1 MQCKSTHHQLITMN
15 GLQNDLCSLQH
26 MCNVSMEWNRLYGFG
41 YLGGIWE
48 LTIFDVF
55 NPIIYRFR
63 RCFDIAFKCNVIFEW
78 WSNQLSSDID
88 NGMNWN
94 ENTKKNAIHNLWAK
108 EFIWN
113 VSGIYWWEYRKKN
126 SPAQLLYS
134 TFRISTGKRKY
145 LHVKVNK
152 VIVLLWKSLPIYLYN
167 VYEEN
172 TINMEIAYLSIFK
185 CNCQCISWVKIEFND
200 LLI

>member
-94 ENTKKNAIHNLWAK
+94 ENTKKCHTQFVSK
-108 EFIWN
+108 RVHMKCEWN
-113 VSGIYWWEYRKKN
+113 ILMRIQKKKFACTIVVFDIPNFYWQTK
-126 SPAQLLYS
+126 
-134 TFRISTGKRKY
+134 ISSR
-145 LHVKVNK
+145 
-152 VIVLLWKSLPIYLYN
+152 
-167 VYEEN
+167 
-172 TINMEIAYLSIFK
+172 
-185 CNCQCISWVKIEFND
+185 
-200 LLI
+200 